1 MDITTL
7 ASVGSKAISEAAM
20 NASTNRAVPTDTG
33 FASMF
38 QSALSNINE
47 TNNLLNKQEQE
58 EIKFALGLTDSTH
71 DLSIAMAKAQTAL
84 SYTTTLR
91 DKFLES
97 YKEIMQIQV

>member
-1 MDITTL
+1 MDITSLTN
-7 ASVGSKAISEAAM
+7 VGSKAIGRAAL
-20 NASTNRAVPTDTG
+20 NASTNKAVPNDTG

-47 TNNLLNKQEQE
+47 TNSLLNKQEE
-58 EIKFALGLTDSTH
+58 EEMKFALGLTDSTH

>member
-1 MDITTL
+1 MDISTL
-7 ASVGSKAISEAAM
+7 ASVGSKAINEAAM
-20 NASTNRAVPTDTG
+20 KASTNKAVPTDSG

-38 QSALSNINE
+38 QSALNNINE
-47 TNNLLNKQEQE
+47 TNSLLNRQEEE

-84 SYTTTLR
+84 SFTTTLR